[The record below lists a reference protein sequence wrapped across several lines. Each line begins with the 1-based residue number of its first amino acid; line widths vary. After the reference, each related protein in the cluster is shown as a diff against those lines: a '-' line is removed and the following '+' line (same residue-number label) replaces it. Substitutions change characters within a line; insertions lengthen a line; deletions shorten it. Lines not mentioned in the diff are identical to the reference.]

1 MREKYSKEAVNIFDK
16 VICILINK
24 SFYYLIIAA
33 ILGGAAIA
41 LIPKEKYKKFL
52 IYGLLFGGLG
62 NAIIITLFSKVF
74 PLFKYKNMGVFNI
87 LGLYSIWTP
96 IAWIFVFAIFLY
108 LLPVKKVFL
117 VPYIITFLGFNV
129 AMGMIMHSLG
139 LFEYNKPL
147 YQYLDLI
154 DFTLW
159 FGSILRLN
167 VYLYSNNLL

>member
-1 MREKYSKEAVNIFDK
+1 
-16 VICILINK
+16 LINK

-33 ILGGAAIA
+33 ILGVAAIA
-41 LIPKEKYKKFL
+41 LIPKEKYKKLF

-62 NAIIITLFSKVF
+62 DTIIVTLFSKIF
-74 PLFKYKNMGVFNI
+74 PLYQYKNMGAFNI
-87 LGLYSIWTP
+87 LGLFSIGTP
-96 IAWIFVFAIFLY
+96 ITWTFVFAIFLY
-108 LLPVKKVFL
+108 LLPVRKVFL

-129 AMGMIMHSLG
+129 AMGMVMHSLG

-159 FGSILRLN
+159 YIIAAWIYIKAERIPLQ
-167 VYLYSNNLL
+167 